1 MNHAAAPVIE
11 LRLLTHQPKEMERW
25 WAAML
30 DGTPKPLGSRMTAIT
45 GRRLRLVIEHSQIA
59 YDFHPEASG
68 VTAINLAFD
77 NVSTGHHTLNRL
89 ARLGSQ
95 PHRAT
100 REAGVTA
107 LWLRDPN
114 GTDVAVRLPAPIV
127 SAPEADALS
136 EELDVDA
143 ALADIDGRRRVGDH
157 PPADREDPA
166 REALSPSRTD
176 PTQRVCCAYICTDGC
191 VVGQRIEDPDN
202 SDDS

>member
-11 LRLLTHQPKEMERW
+11 LRLLTHQPEEMERW

-30 DGTPKPLGSRMTAIT
+30 DGTPKQLSSRMTAIT
-45 GRRLRLVIEHSQIA
+45 GRRLRLVIERSQIA

-68 VTAINLAFD
+68 VTAINLTFD
-77 NVSTGHHTLNRL
+77 NVSTGRHTLNRL

-114 GTDVAVRLPAPIV
+114 GTDVAVRLPAPIMRAG
-127 SAPEADALS
+127 SEADAPS
-136 EELDVDA
+136 EELDVTT
-143 ALADIDGRRRVGDH
+143 ALADIRSRRSVDENRPDSQGQ
-157 PPADREDPA
+157 PANG
-166 REALSPSRTD
+166 ALSPTD
-176 PTQRVCCAYICTDGC
+176 PTQRVCCAFICTDVC
-191 VVGQRIEDPDN
+191 VVGQRIND